1 MKTSELVTANKQLPN
16 EELLTENYPINHYG
30 IIGDLHSVA
39 LISPD
44 AGIEWCCLP
53 VFDCPSVFAAILD
66 KNIGG
71 HFSIGL
77 DVGQSNSQRYLH
89 NTNILQT
96 ELWYQQ
102 QHIEILDYMPILTE
116 DGSKNDIDSSM
127 ICRHIECVKGL
138 DVKVKIDFK
147 PKPDYAKQDADI
159 SFSRY
164 GAKLHNAPISLY
176 CSHSISW
183 DETSQQGYITLNSG
197 DIARVVLCYGD
208 IKKPRDMEA
217 WTDSLLLKTQR
228 FWEKWISKCNYKGRW
243 RGMVERS
250 ALALKLLTF
259 NPTGAI
265 LAAATTSL
273 PEEIGGER
281 NWDYRFSWLRDSAL
295 IINALFLLGFTS
307 EARHYQ
313 QWLVSKC
320 PHESEILPILYSITD
335 IDRTY
340 EVELDHLE
348 GYKQSKPVRIGNA
361 AHDQLQLDV
370 YGEVIDSVYLYSIY
384 GGPILEDTWG
394 YVVDL
399 VERICNE
406 WQQVDEGIWEVRGDK
421 KHFTY
426 SKLMCWVGLDRAIR
440 MANDFG
446 FEQDVRQWEEI
457 RTEIR
462 DYILEHCV
470 HKTGQYFTQSADT
483 EDLDASNLLI
493 PIMSFLPPT
502 HELVLN
508 TLDATLQKITQNKM
522 VYRYLNDDGL
532 KGHEGTF
539 NICTFWMIEALSMA
553 GRTEDAIDLFNNM
566 LHFSGP
572 LGLYAEETDAESGVA
587 LGNYPQAFTHVGLIN
602 AALTLN
608 QVIN

>member
-1 MKTSELVTANKQLPN
+1 MKTSELVVANKRLPS
-16 EELLTENYPINHYG
+16 EEIASDYYPINHYG

-39 LISPD
+39 LINPD
-44 AGIEWCCLP
+44 AGIDWCCLP
-53 VFDCPSVFAAILD
+53 VFDCPSIFAGLLD
-66 KNIGG
+66 KQNGG

-77 DVGQSNSQRYLH
+77 DAAQSNSQRYLH

-96 ELWYQQ
+96 ELWFEN
-102 QHIEILDYMPILTE
+102 QHIEILDYMPILSE
-116 DGSKNDIDSSM
+116 DGSKKDIDSSM
-127 ICRHIECVKGL
+127 ICRHIECVKGI
-138 DVKVKIDFK
+138 DVKVKIDFN
-147 PKPDYAKQDADI
+147 PKPDYARKDAWID
-159 SFSRY
+159 FSRH
-164 GAKLHNAPISLY
+164 GAKLHDVPIVLH
-176 CSHSISW
+176 CSHPITW
-183 DETSQQGYITLNSG
+183 DVDKRQGYITLNSG
-197 DIARVVLCYGD
+197 DMARIVLSYGD
-208 IKKPRDMEA
+208 VSKPGDMEA
-217 WTDSLLLKTQR
+217 WTDNLLFKTQR
-228 FWEKWISKCNYKGRW
+228 FWEKWIGKCHYKGRW
-243 RGMVERS
+243 RGMVQRS

-259 NPTGAI
+259 KPTGAV

-320 PHESEILPILYSITD
+320 PSSSEILPILYSITD
-335 IDRTY
+335 VDRT
-340 EVELDHLE
+340 EEIELSHLE
-348 GYKQSKPVRIGNA
+348 GYQQSSPVRIGNA
-361 AHDQLQLDV
+361 AYDQLQLDV
-370 YGEVIDSVYLYSIY
+370 YGEVIDSIYLYGIY
-384 GGPILEDTWG
+384 GGPISEETWG
-394 YVVDL
+394 YVVNL

-406 WQQVDEGIWEVRGDK
+406 WKEADEGIWEVRGEQK
-421 KHFTY
+421 QFTY

-440 MANDFG
+440 MANDFSFDTETG
-446 FEQDVRQWEEI
+446 IWEKVKN
-457 RTEIR
+457 EIR
-462 DYILEHCV
+462 DYILLHCV
-470 HKTGQYFTQSADT
+470 HKEERYFTQSAGSD
-483 EDLDASNLLI
+483 DLDASNLLI
-493 PIMSFLPPT
+493 PIMSFLPPS

-508 TLDATLQKITQNKM
+508 TLDKTLEKITHNKM

-572 LGLYAEETDAESGVA
+572 LGLYAEETDAENGLA

-608 QVIN
+608 QIIN